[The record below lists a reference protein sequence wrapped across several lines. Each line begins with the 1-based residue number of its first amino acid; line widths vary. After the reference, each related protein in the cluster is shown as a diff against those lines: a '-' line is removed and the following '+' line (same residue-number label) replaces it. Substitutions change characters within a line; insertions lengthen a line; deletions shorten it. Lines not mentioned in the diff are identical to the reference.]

1 MDHITSIKYYF
12 ITAYIDRFTIETP
25 TEEEIQRQKRYE
37 FYRIIILPWPRYT
50 TAAEEAVQSR
60 DLTAKS
66 YGELIE
72 GSKYLA
78 QFNQLLIET

>member
-1 MDHITSIKYYF
+1 MQVHLLKCHF
-12 ITAYIDRFTIETP
+12 CVAYMDRFTIEAP
-25 TEEEIQRQKRYE
+25 TEEEIQLQKRYE

-50 TAAEEAVQSR
+50 TAAAEALQSK

-72 GSKYLA
+72 GSKYLV
-78 QFNQLLIET
+78 N